1 MNRLPFLCD
10 FMRTL
15 DSNECPSSRVGGTI
29 QLLPLTRNLVTF
41 ELLIS
46 LAASPSLPGLP

>member
-15 DSNECPSSRVGGTI
+15 DSNECPSSVMARVGGI
-29 QLLPLTRNLVTF
+29 QLLPLTRKPNQF
-41 ELLIS
+41 
-46 LAASPSLPGLP
+46 